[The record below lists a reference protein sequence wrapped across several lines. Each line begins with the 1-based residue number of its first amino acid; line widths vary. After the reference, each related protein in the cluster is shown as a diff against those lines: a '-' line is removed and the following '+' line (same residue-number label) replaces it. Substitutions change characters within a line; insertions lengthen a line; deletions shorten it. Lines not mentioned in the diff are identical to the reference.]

1 MKLRLFA
8 LRDSHTGKLIP
19 EFFAASKPEAK
30 RERERDRLNLTS
42 GESRLRF
49 VVVCGP
55 DHRRAS

>member
-8 LRDSHTGKLIP
+8 LRDSHTGKLVP
-19 EFFAASKPEAK
+19 EFFAAFKPEAK
-30 RERERDRLNLTS
+30 RERDRLNLTS